1 MPNGLDGFIRA
12 ALFDR
17 QVPLRVVLKRG
28 EAHLVIA
35 GESTATQKTA
45 WHEGWLTGAKDK
57 AEGNVMV
64 VDRATKTLIMTAQAG
79 DRSLLWGN
87 LAKGGQR
94 KVAERLVDK
103 IKNNV
108 SKNQSTLPAPPPLA
122 PEEAA
127 IQPGAGTRDNKDLS
141 DLVASVVPPMTNKDV
156 VDLASVGMSDDL
168 ILAKIRSS
176 SIDGKH
182 EEAHG
187 RRTSAG
193 TGRSTDQFRRRVPAL
208 AVTGGDLRPVSVH
221 DSRSSANR
229 TEDQKATPAT
239 TSSSEPSW

>member
-1 MPNGLDGFIRA
+1 MRHPAIRLICVICGIVAAGAGLSSQPRQAIPRGAAVFVENMPNGLDGFIRA

-17 QVPLRVVLKRG
+17 QVPLRVVLKRE

-64 VDRATKTLIMTAQAG
+64 FDRASRSLIMTAQAG

-103 IKNNV
+103 IKDNV
-108 SKNQSTLPAPPPLA
+108 SKNQTTLPAPPPLA

-127 IQPGAGTRDNKDLS
+127 ILPAGTRENKDLS
-141 DLVASVVPPMTNKDV
+141 DLVASAIPPMTNQDV
-156 VDLASVGMSDDL
+156 IDLSAAGMGDDL
-168 ILAKIRSS
+168 ILSKIRSS
-176 SIDGKH
+176 KRAFD
-182 EEAHG
+182 
-187 RRTSAG
+187 TSTAALVALKKAG
-193 TGRSTDQFRRRVPAL
+193 ISEVVL
-208 AVTGGDLRPVSVH
+208 AEML
-221 DSRSSANR
+221 
-229 TEDQKATPAT
+229 KK
-239 TSSSEPSW
+239 